1 MMDGQVGSSQHQ
13 QLVEL
18 HCFDEAADYL
28 YEELWKACA
37 DPLMCVPTCGQRVF
51 YFPGVH
57 MDQLDNSTNPE
68 VIDQQQI
75 SNLPPKVLCRV
86 VNVQLLAKQETD
98 EAYAQIT
105 LIPQPFET
113 GVNTVDPCLHE
124 SPRSQFH
131 SFSKVLTTS
140 DTRSNWGLCIPRRD
154 AINCFPALDT
164 TQEKSSQ
171 MLIARD
177 IHGSDWC
184 FQHVFRGHPP
194 RHLLLTKGW
203 KAFVK
208 SKELVAGDSFVF
220 IRGENGQMHVG
231 VRRLVYQQS
240 CVGLSRTS
248 RQTKQVLGAVISQA
262 IATQTLFVVNY
273 EARTSQCIISL
284 NKHLQ
289 SVASGIN
296 LSVYYEGEGYQHR
309 RSEGNDEQME
319 EVDGTIYPLPQP
331 TTISSEVDWEGLYD
345 ILESPDPLELD
356 HEGGTG
362 ENDER
367 FNNLGNQDPSPILQ
381 HHGEESGMGDI
392 PMAIQEGSLQAM
404 DISSIP
410 SQIPYGGPGRGDE
423 KIPWGG
429 YLVAQRCIPTLN
441 RVISRY
447 PDSLLGFKP
456 WSNAV
461 KPTFLEVLAELVYLL
476 ERFTVESL
484 GRSRDEFNTAKQ
496 FLWDLKNSGINVNW
510 VETRLV
516 QIDEALEKQSLMQ
529 QQKELMLKYEEARS
543 ALGKVEEDLGSVNMQ
558 LEELS
563 SHNHHPATNKP
574 ILEGL
579 L

>member
-1 MMDGQVGSSQHQ
+1 MDDQVGSSQHQ
-13 QLVEL
+13 QLVEH
-18 HCFDEAADYL
+18 HCFDQAADDL
-28 YEELWKACA
+28 YKELWKACA
-37 DPLMCVPTCGQRVF
+37 DPLMCVPTWGQRVF

-68 VIDQQQI
+68 VIDQEQI

-86 VNVQLLAKQETD
+86 VNVRLLANQETD
-98 EAYAQIT
+98 EAYAQIA
-105 LIPQPFET
+105 LIPEPET

-140 DTRSNWGLCIPRRD
+140 DTHSKSNWGLCINWRD
-154 AINCFPALDT
+154 AINCFPPLDT
-164 TQEKSSQ
+164 TQEKPSQ
-171 MLIARD
+171 KLIARD
-177 IHGSDWC
+177 IHGIDWC
-184 FQHVFRGHPP
+184 FQHVFRGQPP
-194 RHLLLTKGW
+194 RHLLLAKGW

-208 SKELVAGDSFVF
+208 SKGLVARDSVVF
-220 IRGENGQMHVG
+220 IRGENGQLHVG

-240 CVGLSRTS
+240 GVGFSRTS
-248 RQTKQVLGAVISQA
+248 RQTKQALSAVIFQA
-262 IATQTLFVVNY
+262 IATRSLFIVHY
-273 EARTSQCIISL
+273 EARTSKCIISL
-284 NKHLQ
+284 NQHLQ

-296 LSVYYEGEGYQHR
+296 LSAYYEGEGYQHR
-309 RSEGNDEQME
+309 RSEGNDEQMA

-331 TTISSEVDWEGLYD
+331 TIISSEDDWEGFYD
-345 ILESPDPLELD
+345 ILQSPGPMELD

-362 ENDER
+362 EIDER
-367 FNNLGNQDPSPILQ
+367 FNNLGNQDLSPILQ
-381 HHGEESGMGDI
+381 RHGEESGMGAI
-392 PMAIQEGSLQAM
+392 PIAIQEGSLQVM
-404 DISSIP
+404 PISSIP

-423 KIPWGG
+423 KIPWEG

-461 KPTFLEVLAELVYLL
+461 KTTFLEVLAEVVYLL

-484 GRSRDEFNTAKQ
+484 GRSRDEFNMAKQ
-496 FLWDLKNSGINVNW
+496 FLWDLKHSGIDVNW
-510 VETRLV
+510 VETRLE
-516 QIDEALEKQSLMQ
+516 QIDEALKMQSLMQ
-529 QQKELMLKYEEARS
+529 QQKELMLKYEEACS
-543 ALGKVEEDLGSVNMQ
+543 ALGKVEEELGSVNKQ
-558 LEELS
+558 LQELS
-563 SHNHHPATNKP
+563 SHNHPATNKP